1 MFLLT
6 WLQFINKLVISI
18 YAKTGGK
25 SGRHNNV
32 SDSSNIMAVS
42 ESYLAVQI
50 FEHQLGTQFCAIP
63 NAQRLQVLWFDH
75 LLPSAFLCALKHA
88 PELTPF
94 GLKISL
100 DDWQLFKV
108 IKDNIEKVSQA
119 IKVLA
124 GRQKMAE
131 DEE

>member
-42 ESYLAVQI
+42 YLAVQI
-50 FEHQLGTQFCAIP
+50 FEHQLGTQFRAIP
-63 NAQRLQVLWFDH
+63 NAQRLQVLRFDH
-75 LLPSAFLCALKHA
+75 LPPSAFLCALKHA